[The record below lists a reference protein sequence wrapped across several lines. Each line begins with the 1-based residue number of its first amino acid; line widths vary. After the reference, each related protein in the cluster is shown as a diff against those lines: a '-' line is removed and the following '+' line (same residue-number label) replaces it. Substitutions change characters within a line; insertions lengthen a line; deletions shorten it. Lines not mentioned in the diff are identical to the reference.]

1 MTAEIVIVV
10 PVLGRPQNAQPLVD
24 SIRAATTVEY
34 EVVFVASRDDD
45 AEFAACEATGCRVL
59 PNGRLPRAGDWAKKI
74 NALYKL
80 HKAPFLLLGADDL
93 RFHPGW
99 DTAALELAVQGYGVV
114 GTNDLGNGTVMRGDH
129 STHPLVSRH
138 YIDACGTVDECGKV
152 VHEGYTHNFVDV
164 ELVETAKARGAWAF
178 AADSHVEHRHHLWGK
193 GEDDATYRLGREH
206 YAEDHRL
213 LASRRK
219 LWEKVAA

>member
-1 MTAEIVIVV
+1 MIAIIV
-10 PVLGRPQNAQPLVD
+10 PVLRRPQNAQPLVD
-24 SIRAATTVEY
+24 SLDESGANAHLL
-34 EVVFVASRDDD
+34 FVCSPSDD
-45 AEFAACEATGCRVL
+45 EGFAAAESTECDVIVSGFDVG
-59 PNGRLPRAGDWAKKI
+59 PGDWARKI
-74 NALYKL
+74 NLAFCRTD
-80 HKAPFLLLGADDL
+80 APYLLLSADDL

-99 DTAALELAVQGYGVV
+99 DTAALELAEQGYGVI
-114 GTNDLGNGTVMRGDH
+114 GTNDLGNGEVMRGNH

-138 YIDACGTVDECGKV
+138 YIDACGTIDECGKV

-178 AADSHVEHRHHLWGK
+178 AEGSHVEHRHHLWGK

-206 YAEDHRL
+206 YAEDQRL

-219 LWEKVAA
+219 LWEKVAV